1 MEPLDGA
8 RSNFGEYQIPSPDSP
23 VESAH
28 GNVHF
33 PWISSQFAQAQGIPR
48 IPFVATLER
57 QSSAIPRSI
66 QIPIF
71 KIIQVFIP
79 SGRSWQEL
87 QFQAGREIRELHP
100 QKKKKKNSLLRRLA
114 PKSAEEAPGAFP
126 ERIPSIPGRV
136 IPVLPEPGITP
147 GASFGVQIIPELQ
160 IPGFCI
166 SKGEVELR
174 RRWIRRVIPALFRLF
189 QSSRM
194 SGNISLIFGSPAVC
208 G

>member
-33 PWISSQFAQAQGIPR
+33 PWISSQFAQAQRIPR

-100 QKKKKKNSLLRRLA
+100 LKKKKK
-114 PKSAEEAPGAFP
+114 
-126 ERIPSIPGRV
+126 IPSSTVWLPKVLRKRRELSQSAFQASQDALSRFYRSRELLQGRH
-136 IPVLPEPGITP
+136 LGCK
-147 GASFGVQIIPELQ
+147 SFPSCKSR
-160 IPGFCI
+160 GFV
-166 SKGEVELR
+166 SPRGRLSSDAVGSA
-174 RRWIRRVIPALFRLF
+174 ALSPRYSA
-189 QSSRM
+189 SSRAA
-194 SGNISLIFGSPAVC
+194 G
-208 G
+208 